1 MSVTERST
9 ASFTEELRRK
19 ADPVFEAIFRHPF
32 VRGIAEG
39 ELSSER
45 LAHYVR
51 QDFQYLTVF
60 CQVYGLAISKS
71 TKREDIAFFN
81 EQIGFVLDSENHPH
95 RNLARVS
102 GYPMEELERADE
114 LAPTA
119 RNYTRHMLYAAHSG
133 TLGELLSALY
143 PCPLTYWEIG
153 LRLKEE
159 VRPDGSHPFG
169 EWIEFYADP
178 VVGDI
183 CREFAERVDRL
194 AARAGEDE
202 RARMEENFLVGC
214 RMEYMFWEMAYDL
227 EGWPV

>member
-9 ASFTEELRRK
+9 SFTEELRRK
-19 ADPVFEAIFRHPF
+19 ADPLFEAIFHHPF
-32 VRGIAEG
+32 VRDIAEG
-39 ELSSER
+39 DLSGEQ

-60 CQVYGLAISKS
+60 CQVYGLAISKC
-71 TKREDIAFFN
+71 TRREDVAFFN
-81 EQIGFVLDSENHPH
+81 EQISFVLDSENHPH
-95 RNLARVS
+95 QNFAEVS
-102 GYPMEELERADE
+102 GYPMEELERANS
-114 LAPTA
+114 LTPTA

-159 VRPDGSHPFG
+159 VRPDASHPFKR
-169 EWIEFYADP
+169 WIEFYADP
-178 VVGDI
+178 LVGDI
-183 CREFAERVDRL
+183 CREFSSRIDSL

-202 RARMEENFLVGC
+202 RARMEDNFVTSC
-214 RMEYMFWEMAYDL
+214 RMEYLFWEMAYNL

>member
-1 MSVTERST
+1 MSTTERST
-9 ASFTEELRRK
+9 GFTGGLRSK

-32 VRGIAEG
+32 VRGIAGGDLGG
-39 ELSSER
+39 EQ

-60 CQVYGLAISKS
+60 CQVYGLAVSKS
-71 TKREDIAFFN
+71 TSREDIAFFN

-95 RNLARVS
+95 QNLARVS
-102 GYPMEELERADE
+102 GYPMEELEGANE
-114 LAPTA
+114 LLPTA

-133 TLGELLSALY
+133 TLGGLLSALY
-143 PCPLTYWEIG
+143 PCPLSYWEIG

-159 VRPDGSHPFG
+159 VKPDDSHPFK
-169 EWIEFYADP
+169 EWIDFYADP

-183 CREFAERVDRL
+183 CGEFARRVDRL

-202 RARMEENFLVGC
+202 RARMEENLLVSC
-214 RMEYMFWEMAYDL
+214 RMEYLFWEMAYTL

>member
-9 ASFTEELRRK
+9 GFTGELRGK
-19 ADPVFEAIFRHPF
+19 ANPIFEAIFGHPF

-39 ELSSER
+39 SLSAEQ

-60 CQVYGLAISKS
+60 CRVYGLAISKCTS
-71 TKREDIAFFN
+71 REDVAFFN
-81 EQIGFVLDSENHPH
+81 EQIGFVLDAENHPH

-102 GYPMEELERADE
+102 GYPMEELEAANE
-114 LAPTA
+114 LLPTA
-119 RNYTRHMLYAAHSG
+119 RNYTRHMLYAAHGG

-153 LRLKEE
+153 QRLKEE
-159 VRPDGSHPFG
+159 VNPDASHPFK

-178 VVGDI
+178 AVGDI
-183 CREFAERVDRL
+183 CRGFASRMDRL
-194 AARAGEDE
+194 ASDAGEAE
-202 RARMEENFLVGC
+202 RARMEDHYLTSC
-214 RMEYMFWEMAYDL
+214 RMEYLFWEMAYEL

>member
-1 MSVTERST
+1 VSVTERST
-9 ASFTEELRRK
+9 SFTEELRRK
-19 ADPVFEAIFRHPF
+19 ADPVFEAIFGHPF

-39 ELSSER
+39 ELSDER

-60 CQVYGLAISKS
+60 CQVYGLAVSKS
-71 TKREDIAFFN
+71 TRREDIAFFN

-95 RNLARVS
+95 QNLARVS
-102 GYPMEELERADE
+102 GYPMEELERAGS
-114 LAPTA
+114 LTPTA

-153 LRLKEE
+153 LRLEEE
-159 VRPDGSHPFG
+159 VRPDDSHPFE
-169 EWIEFYADP
+169 EWIGFYADP
-178 VVGDI
+178 VVGNT

-202 RARMEENFLVGC
+202 RARMEENFLVSC